1 MKRFAVII
9 AAILIGL
16 FPVIGQEKGW
26 TLDKS
31 HSKVEF
37 SVVHMALSEVT
48 GRFKE
53 FDLTFTFA
61 KEDFS
66 DAVVN
71 ATISTV
77 SITTD
82 HERRDNHLK
91 GDDFFNVV
99 QYPTITFAGKSF
111 EKGDGNRYKITGDL
125 TIRDSTKTVTFDAE
139 YKGTITTQQG
149 PVMGWKAMTV
159 INRFDFNLKWNRM
172 IENVGLVAGQDVT
185 ITLNLEFR
193 KQK

>member
-71 ATISTV
+71 VTISTV